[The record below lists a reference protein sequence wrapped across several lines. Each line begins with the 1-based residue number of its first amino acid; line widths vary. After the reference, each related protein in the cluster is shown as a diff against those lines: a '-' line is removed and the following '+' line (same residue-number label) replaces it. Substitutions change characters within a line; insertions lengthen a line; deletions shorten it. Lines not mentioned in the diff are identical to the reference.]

1 MICNDLLDPDM
12 KRRIDN
18 FGEELEERLDDTNFV
33 DDVGANFYINNV
45 DEADEVEHGDG
56 SNNLK
61 SQFVNQHKSK

>member
-1 MICNDLLDPDM
+1 M
-12 KRRIDN
+12 
-18 FGEELEERLDDTNFV
+18 DDKNFV